1 METVPVA
8 GTRGGE
14 FYVRVRGAWD
24 SSPSIYI
31 GPFESRDAAR
41 AEVGRSGV
49 RVDMAAPDPKRDVV
63 VSVLSDVEA
72 RRTGRRDRYTL
83 PPRGSVSVDAGF
95 EVPADLSEFNMLFYR
110 LFGYH

>member
-1 METVPVA
+1 MET
-8 GTRGGE
+8 

-31 GPFESRDAAR
+31 GPFGSRDAAQK
-41 AEVGRSGV
+41 AVNNSGV
-49 RVDMAAPDPKRDVV
+49 RLDTPAPDPKRDVV

-72 RRTGRRDRYTL
+72 RETGRRDRHTL
-83 PPRGSVSVDAGF
+83 PPRGTEATDTGF
-95 EVPADLSEFNMLFYR
+95 EVPADLAEFNVIFYR